1 MKTFQQ
7 TGNVLRLTMPYDRL
21 SGQGVKVGQIFG
33 IVAHDALET
42 QEAEVHVVGVYEI
55 NKVGSQAWT
64 AGALVYWDDTN
75 RHATTVAASN
85 LLIGAATAPVGDG
98 AGATTGTVRLN
109 GSFRATEA
117 GG

>member
-1 MKTFQQ
+1 MKNFVQN
-7 TGNVLRLTMPYDRL
+7 GDVLRLVMPYDRT

-33 IVAHDALET
+33 IVAHNALET
-42 QEAEVHVVGVYEI
+42 QEAEVHLVGVYTI

-75 RHATTVAASN
+75 KRATTVATSN
-85 LLIGAATAPVGDG
+85 LLIGVAVAAVPDG
-98 AGATTGTVRLN
+98 AGDTSGRIRLN
-109 GSFRATEA
+109 GSFRANEA